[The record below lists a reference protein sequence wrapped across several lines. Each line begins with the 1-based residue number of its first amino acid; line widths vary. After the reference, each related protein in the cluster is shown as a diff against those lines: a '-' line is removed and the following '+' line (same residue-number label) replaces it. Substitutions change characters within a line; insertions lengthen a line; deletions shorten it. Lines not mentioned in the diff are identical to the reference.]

1 MRIRSYQT
9 TTFRLTVFT
18 SLASIIAGGA
28 VLAFFYWSMVSAVDA
43 QIDSALGREFDDMN
57 AAYIRGGYGRLRRTV
72 ADRASPH
79 YDAVR
84 VYLLVGPDGTLTG
97 NLRTWPAEA
106 PPPDVVADIA
116 VSHAAGTARVRTLTF
131 GDGSRLVVGRALTE
145 HDTFRAI
152 VTESLLSVL
161 LANLVLGIAAG
172 ILLARYARR
181 RLSQINA
188 AARQML
194 AKGETSGKI
203 MVGEGGDEYDLL
215 ARNINSMLAR
225 IQRLVTTVRGVT
237 ENIAHDLRT
246 PLNRL
251 RGRLEVAL
259 MAPRSPEEYRSE
271 LQRAVAEADTIVN
284 TFNGILKIARIKA
297 GALALPKD
305 PVDLTEV
312 VEELVD
318 LYQVFAEENE
328 VVVEVRLSDG
338 GGLEHPYLCVSGD
351 AHLISQ
357 AAANLLDN
365 AIKYSPRGGTV
376 TIAAVRRQESVSLEI
391 ADHGPGIPAEKRAA
405 ARDRFVRLDAAKSKQ
420 GYGLGLN
427 FVAVVAEWHGG
438 RLELADNE
446 PGLRAS
452 LTFPFA
458 GE

>member
-18 SLASIIAGGA
+18 SLAFVVLGGV
-28 VLAFFYWSMVSAVDA
+28 VLGFLYWRMVSAIDA
-43 QIDSALGREFDDMN
+43 QIDGALQREFDDMS
-57 AAYIRGGYGRLRRTV
+57 AAYTRGGYERLRRTV

-79 YDAVR
+79 YDALR
-84 VYLLVGPDGTLTG
+84 VYLLVGPNGAQTG
-97 NLRTWPAEA
+97 NLKTWPAEA
-106 PPPDVVADIA
+106 PPPGVVADIA

-131 GDGSRLVVGRALTE
+131 GDSSRLVVGRALTE
-145 HDTFRAI
+145 QDTFRAI
-152 VTESLLSVL
+152 VTGSLLSVL
-161 LANLVLGIAAG
+161 LANLVLAIAAG
-172 ILLARYARR
+172 MLLARYARR

-188 AARQML
+188 TARQML
-194 AKGETSGKI
+194 AKGQTSGQI

-225 IQRLVTTVRGVT
+225 IQGLVATVRGVT

-259 MAPRSPEEYRSE
+259 MAPRSPEEYRNE
-271 LQRAVAEADTIVN
+271 LQRAVADADTIVN

-305 PVDLTEV
+305 RVDLAEV
-312 VEELVD
+312 IEELVD
-318 LYQVFAEENE
+318 LYQVFAEEHE
-328 VVVEVRLSDG
+328 VVVDARLPCRPGPDPS
-338 GGLEHPYLCVSGD
+338 HLCVLGD

-365 AIKYSPRGGTV
+365 AIKYSPKGETV
-376 TIAAVRRQESVSLEI
+376 TISVVRRQESVSLEI
-391 ADHGPGIPAEKRAA
+391 ADHGPGIPAEQRAA
-405 ARDRFVRLDAAKSKQ
+405 TLDRFVRLDAAKSKQ

-427 FVAVVAEWHGG
+427 FVAAVAKWHGA
-438 RLELADNE
+438 RLELGDNA

-458 GE
+458 GD